1 MTLDFLA
8 TDILSLSVIGA
19 LATALGTAAIAF
31 LTFSKQV
38 DLRPVPVR
46 HTDMR
51 NIRNRRNR
59 R

>member
-1 MTLDFLA
+1 MTLNFLTA
-8 TDILSLSVIGA
+8 DILTIGAIGA
-19 LATALGTAAIAF
+19 LATAVIAF

-46 HTDMR
+46 RTDM
-51 NIRNRRNR
+51 RNRRNR

>member
-1 MTLDFLA
+1 MTFEFMA
-8 TDILSLSVIGA
+8 ISAVSV
-19 LATALGTAAIAF
+19 LATAVLAF

-46 HTDMR
+46 RTDMR
-51 NIRNRRNR
+51 NLRDRRNR